1 MAKKVVLYSTSW
13 CPWCKKVRE
22 FFNENKIS
30 FTDKDVEKFKKYAD
44 EMVKKSKQKGI
55 PVIDIGGKIIVG
67 YKPEEMKKALRG
79 K

>member
-1 MAKKVVLYSTSW
+1 MKKVILYSTEW

-22 FFNENKIS
+22 FFKANKIP

-55 PVIDIGGKIIVG
+55 PVIDIDGKIIVG
-67 YKPEEMKKALRG
+67 FKEGEMKKALKG

>member
-1 MAKKVVLYSTSW
+1 MKKVILYSTPW

-22 FFNENKIS
+22 FFKS
-30 FTDKDVEKFKKYAD
+30 HKVPFVDRDVEKFKKYAD

-55 PVIDIGGKIIVG
+55 PVIDIDGKIIVG
-67 YKPEEMKKALRG
+67 FDEDKIKMALKG

>member
-1 MAKKVVLYSTSW
+1 MAKKVVLYSTPW
-13 CPWCKKVRE
+13 CPWCRKTRE
-22 FFNENKIS
+22 FFKENKIQ

-55 PVIDIGGKIIVG
+55 PVIDIDGKIIVG
-67 YKPEEMKKALRG
+67 FDEDKIKTALKG